1 MTAAMQDPFSQPSA
15 ASPPPFPEPGAFPPA
30 MPPALVPT
38 GLHVPEEDKTLGM
51 LCHLLAIFTGF
62 LGPLILWL
70 VKKDSSP
77 FVAHHGREA
86 LNFQIT
92 IFLGMMGLMAMV
104 FVLMFVFFSGLL
116 LIPVIMILQVLV
128 IVAEVMA
135 AIAAQRG
142 DWHRYPFCLRLV

>member
-1 MTAAMQDPFSQPSA
+1 
-15 ASPPPFPEPGAFPPA
+15 
-30 MPPALVPT
+30 MPPALIPPPPLVS
-38 GLHVPEEDKTLGM
+38 EDDKTMGM

-70 VKKDSSP
+70 VKKDSSA
-77 FVAHHGREA
+77 FVSHHGREA

-92 IFLGMMGLMAMV
+92 IFLVMIGLMAMAI
-104 FVLMFVFFSGLL
+104 VLMFVFVGFL
-116 LIPVIMILQVLV
+116 LIPVILILQILA

-135 AIAAQRG
+135 AVAAQRG